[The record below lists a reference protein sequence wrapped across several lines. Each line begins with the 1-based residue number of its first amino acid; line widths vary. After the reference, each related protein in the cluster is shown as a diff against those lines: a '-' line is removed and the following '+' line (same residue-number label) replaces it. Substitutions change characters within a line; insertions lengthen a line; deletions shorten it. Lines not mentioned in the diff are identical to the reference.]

1 MPSPLDAVLTT
12 YTAYFDAFQKLD
24 PETVMQFC
32 HVPCAAISSQ
42 GVMVCGSA
50 DEVRGFFG
58 WMMTALRARGFVRSV
73 PESTTARQLSED
85 TAILSTRVLRF
96 KADGS
101 ELERFGATYTFR
113 RTGDGWRI
121 AVLTIHDA
129 DTVLN
134 LA

>member
-1 MPSPLDAVLTT
+1 MPSALDDVRAE
-12 YTAYFDAFQKLD
+12 YTAYFDAFQALD
-24 PETVMQFC
+24 PEAVVEFC
-32 HVPCAAISSQ
+32 HLPCAAISSQ
-42 GVMVCGSA
+42 GVMVCASS

-73 PESTTARQLSED
+73 PESTSARQLSED
-85 TAILSTRVLRF
+85 VAILSTRVLRF

-113 RTGDGWRI
+113 RTGDGWKI

-129 DTVLN
+129 DTVLS